1 MVTTVVVTTPAHLKL
16 TKCLSYH
23 LGASRVRSLFKEARS
38 RAPAIIYI
46 DEIDAI
52 GKKRSESNNPMS
64 GGSSEQEQTLNQL
77 LVEMDGIE
85 SANSNVI
92 LLASTNRAD
101 VLDKALLRPGRF
113 DRQITIDL
121 PTVIERKEILEQHMK
136 GVQLAET
143 SNVFS
148 ERLATLTPGF
158 SGADLANLVNEAALH
173 AARVKHTKVQKDDLE
188 YAIERVIA
196 GE

>member
-1 MVTTVVVTTPAHLKL
+1 MSENHEFST
-16 TKCLSYH
+16 LSIA
-23 LGASRVRSLFKEARS
+23 L
-38 RAPAIIYI
+38 
-46 DEIDAI
+46 I
-52 GKKRSESNNPMS
+52 GFFMWNHFHIFSY
-64 GGSSEQEQTLNQL
+64 
-77 LVEMDGIE
+77 
-85 SANSNVI
+85 
-92 LLASTNRAD
+92 RAD

-136 GVQLAET
+136 GVALAEKST
-143 SNVFS
+143 TYS

-173 AARVKHTKVQKDDLE
+173 AARVKNLKVTKSDLE

-196 GE
+196 GPEKKTNVLNPTERRVVAYHESGHAIVGKY